1 MFIDCD
7 AVAAALDYGAT
18 VEEIEVEMKKDFVE
32 FLRIYREE
40 EVKAAKVDI
49 LMEISMFLR
58 EYSLLVGNDI
68 DEIEISDDVIAEMD
82 KLLK

>member
-18 VEEIEVEMKKDFVE
+18 VEEIEVEMKKDFEE

-49 LMEISMFLR
+49 LMEISMLLR

>member
-7 AVAAALDYGAT
+7 AVAAALDSGAT
-18 VEEIEVEMKKDFVE
+18 VEEIEVDMREDFKE

-40 EVKAAKVDI
+40 EIKAAKIDI
-49 LMEISMFLR
+49 LVEITMLLR
-58 EYSLLVGNDI
+58 EYSLLNGNDI
-68 DEIEISDDVIAEMD
+68 KKIAITDDVIAEMD

>member
-49 LMEISMFLR
+49 LMEISMLLR

>member
-7 AVAAALDYGAT
+7 AVATALDYGAT
-18 VEEIEVEMKKDFVE
+18 VEEIEVEMKKDFEE

-40 EVKAAKVDI
+40 DVRAAKADI
-49 LMEISMFLR
+49 LAEVVMLLR
-58 EYSLLVGNDI
+58 EYSLLNGNDVEEI
-68 DEIEISDDVIAEMD
+68 KITDEMIAEMD

>member
-7 AVAAALDYGAT
+7 AVAAALDSGAT
-18 VEEIEVEMKKDFVE
+18 VEEIEVDMREDFKE

-40 EVKAAKVDI
+40 EIKAAKIDI
-49 LMEISMFLR
+49 LVEITMLLR
-58 EYSLLVGNDI
+58 EYSLLSGNDI
-68 DEIEISDDVIAEMD
+68 KKIAITDEMIAEMD

>member
-18 VEEIEVEMKKDFVE
+18 VEEIEVEMKKDFEE

-49 LMEISMFLR
+49 LMEISMLLR

-68 DEIEISDDVIAEMD
+68 EEIEISDDVIAEMD